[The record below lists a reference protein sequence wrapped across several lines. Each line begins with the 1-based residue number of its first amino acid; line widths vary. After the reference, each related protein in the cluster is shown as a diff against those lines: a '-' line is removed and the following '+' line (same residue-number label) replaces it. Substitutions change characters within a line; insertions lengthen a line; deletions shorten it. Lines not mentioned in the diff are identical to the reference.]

1 MSEINISALQETA
14 KKMMQKGKGILAADE
29 SNKTAGKR
37 LDSINVE
44 NNEENRRLY
53 RELFLGA
60 EGIEQYL
67 SGVILYDETLRQKNN
82 AGTLYAEHLEKL
94 GIVPGIKVDM
104 GAKDFP
110 GFPGEKVTA
119 GLDGLRERLEGYY
132 KLGARFA
139 KWRAVITIGDGTPT
153 PECIHTNAT
162 ILARYARLCQEEG
175 IVPMVEPE
183 VLFEGNHSIEKA
195 EEITRNTVS
204 EVFYQCK
211 RYRVDLRG
219 IILKT
224 SMVLAGNKYE
234 VQSTAEEIGKATVR
248 MLKDAVPEEVPGVV
262 FLSGGQEPVPATEH
276 LDAIADYEPLP
287 WELAFS
293 YARAIQGPA
302 LEIWKGK
309 EENVKEARE
318 VFFKRLKM
326 NVAADMGVYA
336 DEQEKIIK

>member
-1 MSEINISALQETA
+1 MSDISIEALQKTA
-14 KKMMQKGKGILAADE
+14 SRMMQKGKGILAADE
-29 SNKTAGKR
+29 SNGTAGKR
-37 LDSINVE
+37 LTSIDVE
-44 NNEENRRLY
+44 NTEENRRLY

-60 EGIEQYL
+60 KGIEQYL

-82 AGTLYAEHLEKL
+82 DGVPYAEHLENL

-110 GFPGEKVTA
+110 GFPGEKITE
-119 GLDGLRERLEGYY
+119 GLDGLRERLQEYY

-139 KWRAVITIGDGTPT
+139 KWRAVITIGDGIPT
-153 PECIHTNAT
+153 AECIHTNAVT
-162 ILARYARLCQEEG
+162 LARYARLCQEEG

-195 EEITRNTVS
+195 EEVTRNTVS
-204 EVFYQCK
+204 EVFYQAK
-211 RYRVDLRG
+211 RYRADLKG
-219 IILKT
+219 MILKT
-224 SMVLAGNKYE
+224 SMVLAGNKHGE
-234 VQSTAEEIGKATVR
+234 QSSAEEVGKATVR
-248 MLKDAVPEEVPGVV
+248 MLKESVPEEVPGVV

-276 LDAIADYEPLP
+276 LDAIADHEPLP

-309 EENVKEARE
+309 EENLEEARKE
-318 VFFKRLKM
+318 FFKRLQM
-326 NVAADMGVYA
+326 NVAADMGVYST
-336 DEQEKIIK
+336 DTE